1 MKPHIDPKVDCVFKA
16 LLGSEA
22 HRALLVH
29 FLNAVLAG
37 DPGIR
42 IQQIELLNPYN
53 EREFE
58 TAKLSVVDVKARDEA
73 GRWYQIEIQLALH
86 AGLTARMLHTWSAIY
101 HHQLRKGADFTTL
114 QPVIAIWLLDEP
126 LFPGRGAY
134 HLPFVPYNR
143 DHALVLSDHLRIDL
157 LQLSEW
163 PGPGEQTDELDR
175 WLYLFR
181 DGQEVDVA
189 TPPALLQSD
198 EMKEAMDVLQH
209 ISENQRE
216 YLIYQQRLE
225 AEHLEATYRMEAAQA
240 KRELAQAQKQA
251 EFARKQTELARTE
264 TALAHQQADAAKQ
277 QVDAAKQ
284 QVDAAKQQV
293 DAAKQ
298 QADAAKQQAD
308 ESRQQADAAQQQAE
322 QERQEKERLLRLLK
336 QAGIDPTP
344 S

>member
-1 MKPHIDPKVDCVFKA
+1 MKPHINPKVDCVFKT

-42 IQQIELLNPYN
+42 IQQVELLNPYN

-134 HLPFVPYNR
+134 HVPFVPYNR
-143 DHALVLSDHLRIDL
+143 DHALTLSDHLRIDL

-225 AEHLEATYRMEAAQA
+225 AEHLEATYRKEAAQA
-240 KRELAQAQKQA
+240 KLEIAQAKLDTAQTKREIAQVKHEIAQVKKQA
-251 EFARKQTELARTE
+251 KLA
-264 TALAHQQADAAKQ
+264 K
-277 QVDAAKQ
+277 
-284 QVDAAKQQV
+284 
-293 DAAKQ
+293 
-298 QADAAKQQAD
+298 
-308 ESRQQADAAQQQAE
+308 QQADAAQQQAE

>member
-1 MKPHIDPKVDCVFKA
+1 MKPHINPKVDCVFKA

-134 HLPFVPYNR
+134 HVPFVPYNR
-143 DHALVLSDHLRIDL
+143 DHALTLSDHLRIDL

-225 AEHLEATYRMEAAQA
+225 AEHLEATYRKEAAQA
-240 KRELAQAQKQA
+240 KLEIAQAKLDTAQTKREIAQVKHEIAQVKKQA
-251 EFARKQTELARTE
+251 KLA
-264 TALAHQQADAAKQ
+264 K
-277 QVDAAKQ
+277 
-284 QVDAAKQQV
+284 
-293 DAAKQ
+293 
-298 QADAAKQQAD
+298 
-308 ESRQQADAAQQQAE
+308 QQADAAQQQAE

>member
-1 MKPHIDPKVDCVFKA
+1 MKPHINPKVDCVFKT

-42 IQQIELLNPYN
+42 IQQVELLNPYN

-114 QPVIAIWLLDEP
+114 QPVIAIWLLDDP

-134 HLPFVPYNR
+134 HLPFVPYNP

-225 AEHLEATYRMEAAQA
+225 AEHLEATYRKEAAQA
-240 KRELAQAQKQA
+240 KLEIAQAKLDTAQTKREIAQVKHEIAQVKKQA
-251 EFARKQTELARTE
+251 KLA
-264 TALAHQQADAAKQ
+264 K
-277 QVDAAKQ
+277 
-284 QVDAAKQQV
+284 
-293 DAAKQ
+293 
-298 QADAAKQQAD
+298 
-308 ESRQQADAAQQQAE
+308 QQADAAQQQAE

>member
-42 IQQIELLNPYN
+42 IQQVELLNPYN

-86 AGLTARMLHTWSAIY
+86 AGLTARMLHTWSSIY

-134 HLPFVPYNR
+134 HVPFVPYNP

-181 DGQEVDVA
+181 EGQEVDVA

-225 AEHLEATYRMEAAQA
+225 AEHLEATYRKEAAQA
-240 KRELAQAQKQA
+240 KLDTAQTKREIAQVKHEIAQVKKQA
-251 EFARKQTELARTE
+251 KL
-264 TALAHQQADAAKQ
+264 
-277 QVDAAKQ
+277 
-284 QVDAAKQQV
+284 
-293 DAAKQ
+293 AKQ

-308 ESRQQADAAQQQAE
+308 AAKEQADAAKEQADAAQQQAE

>member
-114 QPVIAIWLLDEP
+114 QPVIAIWLLDDP

-134 HLPFVPYNR
+134 HLPFVPYNP

-225 AEHLEATYRMEAAQA
+225 AEHLEATYRKEAAQA
-240 KRELAQAQKQA
+240 KLEIAQAKLDTAQTKREIAQVKHEIAQVKKQA
-251 EFARKQTELARTE
+251 KLA
-264 TALAHQQADAAKQ
+264 K
-277 QVDAAKQ
+277 
-284 QVDAAKQQV
+284 
-293 DAAKQ
+293 
-298 QADAAKQQAD
+298 
-308 ESRQQADAAQQQAE
+308 QQADAAQQQAE